1 MNTLII
7 AEAELIIKDDATAQ
21 LRISAVLL
29 RKAGRLDVPYTL
41 KLRREKILMIESILE
56 TIFLCIIIISLIKAW
71 TKKYDF
77 DKKTYPVLKLRKSGT
92 AKLTL
97 TYKSGSK
104 RYNYTVKVQVIKYQ
118 NPFKTFK
125 IGNKNYASVY
135 NKVNMYGATL
145 RMPTL
150 KNGTYKFALK
160 PNKNFTI
167 NTAKL
172 QQTYGNT
179 ARNVNIKNAKKVK
192 ITKDAYFMFM
202 MKYKNMDI
210 VNVCFQG

>member
-1 MNTLII
+1 
-7 AEAELIIKDDATAQ
+7 
-21 LRISAVLL
+21 
-29 RKAGRLDVPYTL
+29 
-41 KLRREKILMIESILE
+41 
-56 TIFLCIIIISLIKAW
+56 
-71 TKKYDF
+71 
-77 DKKTYPVLKLRKSGT
+77 
-92 AKLTL
+92 
-97 TYKSGSK
+97 
-104 RYNYTVKVQVIKYQ
+104 
-118 NPFKTFK
+118 
-125 IGNKNYASVY
+125 
-135 NKVNMYGATL
+135 MYGATL

-202 MKYKNMDI
+202 MKYKKIQPFPVWCGTDR
-210 VNVCFQG
+210 

>member
-1 MNTLII
+1 M
-7 AEAELIIKDDATAQ
+7 
-21 LRISAVLL
+21 
-29 RKAGRLDVPYTL
+29 
-41 KLRREKILMIESILE
+41 
-56 TIFLCIIIISLIKAW
+56 C
-71 TKKYDF
+71 
-77 DKKTYPVLKLRKSGT
+77 
-92 AKLTL
+92 
-97 TYKSGSK
+97 
-104 RYNYTVKVQVIKYQ
+104 
-118 NPFKTFK
+118 
-125 IGNKNYASVY
+125 
-135 NKVNMYGATL
+135 GATL

>member
-1 MNTLII
+1 MSHTKEV
-7 AEAELIIKDDATAQ
+7 EAESTAFIVATLLGLDTSDYSFEYIAGWNGKDN
-21 LRISAVLL
+21 L
-29 RKAGRLDVPYTL
+29 
-41 KLRREKILMIESILE
+41 
-56 TIFLCIIIISLIKAW
+56 
-71 TKKYDF
+71 
-77 DKKTYPVLKLRKSGT
+77 
-92 AKLTL
+92 
-97 TYKSGSK
+97 
-104 RYNYTVKVQVIKYQ
+104 
-118 NPFKTFK
+118 
-125 IGNKNYASVY
+125 
-135 NKVNMYGATL
+135 KVNMYGATL